1 MKNENFSILF
11 FLAKKRLLKN
21 GQAPVYL
28 RITINGVCD
37 EIRIKRSVPVNLW
50 NQAKE
55 CSRGKDRNSLELNEY
70 IRSLN
75 LKLLTIHKELT
86 LINAPITSK
95 LLLGKLFGKEEEGM
109 KLLSIFQEHNE
120 KCRKLIDID
129 YADIT
134 VRRYDNCCKYL
145 GELIK
150 IKYDKVDVLLTEVNG
165 ELIREFEFYM
175 KTEKACKQNT
185 VIRYMKCL
193 KKVTNLA
200 IANEWM
206 AKDPFAG
213 IKFKEENVTKEF
225 LEKEELEILVKKEFE
240 LERLNLVKDIFL
252 FCSFTGLAFVDV
264 SELKEEHIFKD
275 NNGSMW
281 IRKDRHKI
289 RNRANC
295 TCNIPLLDIPLLILE
310 KYKNHPV
317 CTSKGVLLPVTSNQ
331 KMNSYLKEIADFCGI
346 KKNLTTHTARHTFA
360 TTVTLANK
368 VSLENVSKMLGHTST
383 RMTQHYARVL
393 DHSIMDDMNKVK
405 TNFQLNLN

>member
-21 GQAPVYL
+21 GEAPVYL

-37 EIRIKRSVPVNLW
+37 ETRIKRSIPVNLW

-55 CSRGKDRNSLELNEY
+55 CSRGKDKNSLELNEY

-86 LINAPITSK
+86 LSNTLVTSK
-95 LLLGKLFGKEEEGM
+95 LLLNKLFGKEDEGM
-109 KLLSIFQEHNE
+109 KLLEIFKEHNE

-134 VRRYDNCCKYL
+134 VRRYDNCLKYL
-145 GELIK
+145 REVIK
-150 IKYDKVDVLLTEVNG
+150 LKYDKVDILLTEVKG

-175 KTEKACKQNT
+175 KTEKNCKQNT

-193 KKVTNLA
+193 KKITNLA
-200 IANEWM
+200 LANEWM
-206 AKDPFAG
+206 TKNPFAG

-225 LEKEELEILVKKEFE
+225 LEKEELEVLINREFE
-240 LERLNLVKDIFL
+240 LERLNLVKDVFL
-252 FCSFTGLAFVDV
+252 FCCFTGLAFVDV
-264 SELKEEHIFKD
+264 SELKDEHIFKD
-275 NNGSMW
+275 NSGAMW

-295 TCNIPLLDIPLLILE
+295 TCNIPLLDIALQIIE
-310 KYKNHPV
+310 KYRKHPD
-317 CTSKGVLLPVTSNQ
+317 CTLKGVLLPVTSNQ

-346 KKNLTTHTARHTFA
+346 RKNLSTHVARHTFA
-360 TTVTLANK
+360 TTITLANK

-393 DHSIMDDMNKVK
+393 DHSIMDDMKKVK
-405 TNFQLNLN
+405 MNFQLNLN